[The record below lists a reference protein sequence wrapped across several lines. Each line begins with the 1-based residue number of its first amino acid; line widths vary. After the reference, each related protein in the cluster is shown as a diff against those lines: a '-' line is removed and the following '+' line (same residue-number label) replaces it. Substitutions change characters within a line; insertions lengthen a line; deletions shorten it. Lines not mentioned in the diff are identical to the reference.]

1 MGVRIV
7 QFFFKDHYTL
17 RILRRPKVEL
27 GQGSTGTNDTL
38 GVTPGNG
45 RETRSGL

>member
-7 QFFFKDHYTL
+7 QFSLKDHYML

-27 GQGSTGTNDTL
+27 GEGSTGTNDTL
-38 GVTPGNG
+38 G
-45 RETRSGL
+45 